1 MNKKNPKFSSKEHPS
16 KRWNSILGNIP
27 FSVRVVILT
36 VLIGL
41 SLVSYNIGKAVTGA
55 KAEANLHASTEK
67 QEVSSEDVK
76 VRRNNGKWE
85 FSSDEGISWTRT
97 PPKDIYEDKD
107 GRLRYKNS
115 LSKTINNNS
124 EDDIFKFPF
133 DDQNGKGIVMKREDD
148 KWKFSSDGGKT
159 WSEEVPEGVEVDKNG
174 KLTWQSEDGNK
185 LSEFDPKENSWKYS
199 EDGGKTW
206 SDPLKDVEDWL
217 KNGFTVP
224 VEGGVS
230 MKFQDGKILYSTDG
244 GKTWSEE
251 VPEGFSDQ
259 VKSVITKQAEDG
271 KTLYSTD
278 GGKTW
283 SEEKPEGF
291 EIPNI
296 DDILESI
303 PDELL
308 PKEDKDGLG
317 EGQATSV

>member
-1 MNKKNPKFSSKEHPS
+1 MNKKKKYSSKGHPS
-16 KRWNSILGNIP
+16 KSWNSILGNIP
-27 FSVRVVILT
+27 FTVRVVILT

-41 SLVSYNIGKAVTGA
+41 SLVSYTIGKAVTGA
-55 KAEANLHASTEK
+55 KAEANLNASTEE
-67 QEVSSEDVK
+67 QQVNSEDVK

-85 FSSDEGISWTRT
+85 FSSDDGISWTRT

-115 LSKTINNNS
+115 LSKTVNNNP

-133 DDQNGKGIVMKREDD
+133 NDQNGNGIVMKREDD

-159 WSEEVPEGVEVDKNG
+159 WSEEVPEGVTVDKEG

-185 LSEFDPKENSWKYS
+185 LSGFDPKENSWKYS

-224 VEGGVS
+224 VEGGIS
-230 MKFQDGKILYSTDG
+230 MKFQDDKILYSTDG

-259 VKSVITKQAEDG
+259 VNAVITKQSEDG

-291 EIPNI
+291 EIPNVH
-296 DDILESI
+296 DILDSI

-308 PKEDKDGLG
+308 PKEDKDDLG